1 MDTATKITY
10 TLKMYRWHEKVG
22 LVEEKFEDLDELGD
36 RLAFLKEQNK
46 TAEQGF
52 IATISNGE
60 PWSRQTEF
68 NIRNMYSIRDILL
81 QVSAPLDEYV
91 SPLTLKGK

>member
-1 MDTATKITY
+1 MTTTSKTVYI
-10 TLKMYRWHEKVG
+10 LKMYRWHEKLGV
-22 LVEEKFEDLDELGD
+22 LEEKFEDLDELGD

-46 TAEQGF
+46 TADQGF

-60 PWSRQTEF
+60 SWTRQAEF

-81 QVSAPLDEYV
+81 QVSAPENEIYY
-91 SPLTLKGK
+91 